1 MNARRT
7 NSARLALVVVALLA
21 AVPLLW
27 GLGDRYLWQDEAQT
41 ALLAERWLLHGR
53 PLAFDGRNLL
63 TMDRYEALSP
73 EQARPVYS
81 EADAAIRHFVDRGDF
96 KADTTWTGHPW
107 GQFAAAAV
115 SMSALGKGTW
125 QARLPFALMG
135 IATAVLL
142 YAVARR
148 RFGSPL
154 VGPAAV
160 GLLLTNV
167 YWILHA
173 RQCRYYAASSLLLL
187 VTLAAWLR
195 WQDRRRFGAA
205 GFVVAAWFWFQFDYG
220 SVWPV
225 VGILLA
231 EALRRSWRSP
241 REPLLAG
248 LGFAL
253 AVLPF
258 IFFYEMLDRLGPP
271 AVPWWDR
278 FLGTLSLFDHYVLA
292 TPLLAAAAV
301 WGRRRPAE
309 AGLIAL
315 TVVLEAAFVV
325 WVSLSAPY
333 PFHRYVV
340 GLAPLG
346 CLLAAWLVAEVA
358 QLARKRGTQ
367 IGWTVALVTLLA
379 LTPFATLPLS
389 WIVPERYQRAGP
401 RNGWLRAE
409 LGLFAAELRGKLPDP
424 GRVVIA
430 YLEERLEPG
439 DEVLINYE
447 DNPVM
452 FYTGARVRGGIPGF
466 RIDAADGVAPRFA
479 ILRRSAT
486 FSTVEP
492 VARAILRQ
500 RWVEV
505 PVRAPDIPWSNIPD
519 PAFRPL
525 LLDETADAIVFL
537 EREKE
542 RK

>member
-7 NSARLALVVVALLA
+7 ALVVVALLA

-53 PLAFDGRNLL
+53 PVAFDGRNLL

-73 EQARPVYS
+73 EQAQRIYS
-81 EADAAIRHFVDRGDF
+81 DAAPAIRHFVDRGDF

-148 RFGSPL
+148 RFESPL
-154 VGPAAV
+154 VGPIAV

-173 RQCRYYAASSLLLL
+173 RQCRYYAPSSLLLL

-195 WQDRRRFGAA
+195 WQDGRRFGAA
-205 GFVVAAWFWFQFDYG
+205 GFVLAAWSWFQFDYG

-231 EALRRSWRSP
+231 EALRRSWRNP

-253 AVLPF
+253 AVAPF
-258 IFFYEMLDRLGPP
+258 VGFYEMLSRFGPA

-292 TPLLAAAAV
+292 IPLLTAVAV
-301 WGRRRPAE
+301 WRRARPAE
-309 AGLIAL
+309 AGLLAL
-315 TVVLEAAFVV
+315 TLILLAAFVV

-340 GLAPLG
+340 GLTPLG
-346 CLLAAWLVAEVA
+346 CLVAAWLVAEMA
-358 QLARKRGTQ
+358 QRARSRGAQ
-367 IGWTVALVTLLA
+367 IGLAVVLATLLA
-379 LTPFATLPLS
+379 VTPFASLPLS
-389 WIVPERYQRAGP
+389 WSVPERYQRTGP
-401 RNGWLRAE
+401 RDGWLRAE
-409 LGLFAAELRGKLPDP
+409 LGLFAAELRGRLPDP
-424 GRVVIA
+424 GRAVIA

-486 FSTVEP
+486 FSPVEP
-492 VARAILRQ
+492 VARAIRRQ
-500 RWVEV
+500 SWVEV
-505 PVRAPDIPWSNIPD
+505 PVRAPDTPWSNIPD
-519 PAFRPL
+519 PAFRSL
-525 LLDETADAIVFL
+525 LLDETADSIVFL